1 MHLEGLKPSQ
11 SVKLQYTFSLNIIP
25 IKDRISLSIN
35 STPLDTSCSLCSHF
49 TDSLVHLFFS
59 CPIARVIWRNSFLP
73 LDITALHISSMAD
86 WLNIIPHPETIGI
99 STEDSHRFHIFT
111 VVACNQIWFDGTKLT
126 MMALFQMHYLSQPLL
141 ILSPIFIFQPGQQ
154 NQLQPNRFGLNPILI
169 ALRLIMTQPF
179 EATSLPKLLFV
190 VTQVD
195 QLFIVLQES
204 VHLVHLFMEK
214 QLQLF

>member
-11 SVKLQYTFSLNIIP
+11 SVKLQYTFSLNS
-25 IKDRISLSIN
+25 ISLSIN

-73 LDITALHISSMAD
+73 LDITALHISSMS
-86 WLNIIPHPETIGI
+86 NIIPHPETIGI